1 MRGCFAGRPHGLA
14 GADLFGWVDGLP
26 GTVPLSLLHAG
37 QVVGARCSGTE
48 TGAHHIRLPLRRL
61 PDVDAERYPGTREQP
76 ANPDELVFGQRVHRV
91 DDDGA
96 DAWGRGFVLEGE
108 GLADHGVEE
117 ALGLPRSGAGGDE
130 SGAALGDRSDRAFLV
145 AVEVGDL
152 LRNPLGEVRVDEAFA
167 DQLLDGSTGPEGA
180 READVRAPEEGGGA
194 GMVER
199 EKTAHL
205 PEEVRIG
212 EGVGGELVAEEAL
225 RDLLDVG
232 DGVQGHG
239 GWGAG
244 LGGAIVGNV
253 ELTGRT
259 RGKETRPPSPVA
271 KRERGPDHEAATGAG
286 RRSGEQATPRVAE
299 LGDQSQPSSLRTG
312 TGSARMGR
320 RLTAVVERDG
330 NGYVAQCPEVD
341 VASQG
346 DSVAE
351 ARANLEEALV
361 LFFETASAEE
371 VERRRP
377 SG

>member
-1 MRGCFAGRPHGLA
+1 MFAGRSHGLA
-14 GADLFGWVDGLP
+14 RADLFGWVHRLP

-37 QVVGARCSGTE
+37 QVVGARRPGTE
-48 TGAHHIRLPLRRL
+48 TGADHIGLPLWSL

-239 GWGAG
+239 GLELENRCRKLWVRSASRKPVGTG
-244 LGGAIVGNV
+244 LKIGPFAHVCAPDS
-253 ELTGRT
+253 T
-259 RGKETRPPSPVA
+259 RGWTHGASLDPVSPPQGTDRA
-271 KRERGPDHEAATGAG
+271 RQGNGTGEAATRAF
-286 RRSGEQATPRVAE
+286 SNSCAACWFATSTR
-299 LGDQSQPSSLRTG
+299 QRWS
-312 TGSARMGR
+312 
-320 RLTAVVERDG
+320 
-330 NGYVAQCPEVD
+330 
-341 VASQG
+341 
-346 DSVAE
+346 
-351 ARANLEEALV
+351 
-361 LFFETASAEE
+361 
-371 VERRRP
+371 RRRP
-377 SG
+377 ART